1 MLTREI
7 SPRAMGLPIP
17 IPLCGLCGRGVVTKQ
32 LSERTLL
39 LSHDHYM
46 RDEGVVRAERL
57 EPSLAQRCQIT
68 TFVEYNLLDLK

>member
-1 MLTREI
+1 
-7 SPRAMGLPIP
+7 MGLSIP
-17 IPLCGLCGRGVVTKQ
+17 IPLCGLCGRDVVAKQ

-39 LSHDHYM
+39 LSPDHYK

-57 EPSLAQRCQIT
+57 EPSLVQRCQIT

>member
-1 MLTREI
+1 
-7 SPRAMGLPIP
+7 MGLSIP

-46 RDEGVVRAERL
+46 RNEGMVRAERL

>member
-1 MLTREI
+1 
-7 SPRAMGLPIP
+7 MGLPIP
-17 IPLCGLCGRGVVTKQ
+17 IPLYGLCGRGVVDKQ

-46 RDEGVVRAERL
+46 RDEGMVRAERL

-68 TFVEYNLLDLK
+68 TLVEYNLLDLK